1 VSVVADRACR
11 GLCVQL
17 VCVVEDSGLG
27 GARSLPVV
35 VCRHGVQELREDGRV
50 EVACALLD
58 HPKAEVDVSQE
69 PPFLGLA
76 ECRAAA
82 ELAYAPDVVEE
93 RGREEQ
99 VVSQA
104 LVQLGRFA
112 AERGDSD
119 GVLEEAACI
128 AVVPVCSGGRE

>member
-17 VCVVEDSGLG
+17 VRVVEDSRLG
-27 GARSLPVV
+27 RARGGSVV
-35 VCRHGVQELREDGRV
+35 VCRNGVQELREDGRV

-58 HPKAEVDVSQE
+58 HPKAEVDVSEE
-69 PPFLGLA
+69 PPLLGLA

-82 ELAYAPDVVEE
+82 ELAYAPEVVEE
-93 RGREEQ
+93 CGREEQ

-112 AERGDSD
+112 AERRHPY